1 MTAARMPLSAVGM
14 MAAHLF
20 IEAVRSENMDARQL
34 SYTVPGSKH
43 TYRGKMQMQAAED
56 AWNLAKAVE
65 EATQD

>member
-1 MTAARMPLSAVGM
+1 M